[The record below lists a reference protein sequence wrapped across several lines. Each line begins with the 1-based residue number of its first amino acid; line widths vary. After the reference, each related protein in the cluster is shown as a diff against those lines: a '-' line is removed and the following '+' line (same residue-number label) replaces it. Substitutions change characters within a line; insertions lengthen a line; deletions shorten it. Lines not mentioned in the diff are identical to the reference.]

1 MELFI
6 SFDIKH
12 KDEKIIHFYIDHQL
26 FRNERFFK
34 NNSRYETIV
43 NSKEYTLC
51 SSCIP
56 EICNSELLFVR
67 GGNTKHDTHC
77 LGTQPEQFDIWLRV
91 ISRYNNELTNTSRYV
106 I

>member
-1 MELFI
+1 MDLFLTVAI
-6 SFDIKH
+6 ENIRLESVIFT
-12 KDEKIIHFYIDHQL
+12 IDHQL

-67 GGNTKHDTHC
+67 GGNTKHDTRC
-77 LGTQPEQFDIWLRV
+77 LSTQPEQFDIWLSV

>member
-56 EICNSELLFVR
+56 EI
-67 GGNTKHDTHC
+67 
-77 LGTQPEQFDIWLRV
+77 
-91 ISRYNNELTNTSRYV
+91 
-106 I
+106 